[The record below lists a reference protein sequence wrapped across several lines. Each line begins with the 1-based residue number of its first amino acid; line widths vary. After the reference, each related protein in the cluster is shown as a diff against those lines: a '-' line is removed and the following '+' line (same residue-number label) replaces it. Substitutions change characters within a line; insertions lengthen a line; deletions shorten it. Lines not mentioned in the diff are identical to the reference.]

1 MIQAHIT
8 VFLKEGVSTLKCPWY
23 YRVCL
28 YFLLSL
34 ICIYFYSHKSLFEE
48 KRGKTAWMRESVRLF
63 SLWVWIFWLGGGGV
77 SIIVPLQPPS
87 PCLSVLF
94 WGLFF
99 FFAFV
104 VLFVFYY
111 IFDIHVCRAFSPFPI
126 GFISFIPLNTII
138 LV

>member
-63 SLWVWIFWLGGGGV
+63 SLWVWIFWFGGGGV
-77 SIIVPLQPPS
+77 DHCTPATPFPLFV
-87 PCLSVLF
+87 CFVLGF
-94 WGLFF
+94 VFFLLLLFCLFF
-99 FFAFV
+99 N
-104 VLFVFYY
+104 
-111 IFDIHVCRAFSPFPI
+111 IFLIYMYVEPFPLFLLVYI
-126 GFISFIPLNTII
+126 VYTLEYNYII
-138 LV
+138 II